1 MTNLLRAASFVL
13 CGDNVEE
20 QLNSLDNAIMNN
32 LCNVAIPSDVVVWE
46 KFEDESAEVIMQI
59 IEDLEIQFDEAI
71 QDFVKSLL
79 INKSKNDEYRTEL

>member
-13 CGDNVEE
+13 CGDNIQE
-20 QLNSLDNAIMNN
+20 QLNSLDNAIMNG

-46 KFEDESAEVIMQI
+46 KFEGENAETIMQI
-59 IEDLEIQFDEAI
+59 IEELEIQFDEAN

-79 INKSKNDEYRTEL
+79 TNTKTK

>member
-20 QLNSLDNAIMNN
+20 QLKSLDNAQPNN
-32 LCNVAIPSDVVVWE
+32 DPIPSDVIVWE
-46 KFEDESAEVIMQI
+46 KMEWIDCAITLIEV
-59 IEDLEIQFDEAI
+59 IEDLEIQFDEAN

-79 INKSKNDEYRTEL
+79 TNKTK